1 MSKHW
6 SEIEEVGGSVWHF
19 RFMLWVVCHLPLF
32 LVELCTAVICFFFW
46 LGAAPVRARSKI
58 YLEHLRKLGVRVG
71 AFGTY
76 KHILSFALSM
86 VEKLR
91 GWKGA
96 IKLNQIESQ
105 NDDLQMLV
113 SQMNQ
118 GQGAFLLCSHLG
130 NMEMLRSLT
139 EYGEFHTSRKFQVFP
154 VVDLSGSK
162 KFNALLR
169 ELNPELM
176 HDHPLSNVITRCLG
190 DVENRA
196 NPETRIYQLHN
207 GDIIMLC
214 SDGLCGICHDDVIL
228 DTMIK
233 YHEDPME
240 CKNEL
245 ISAALSAGG
254 YDNVTI
260 ALANIQTDEEPEEEP
275 KAEEEQVE
283 EENTEE
289 SVEEEENLSTT
300 VRSEVIGHRTKT
312 KKWKVFLILLL
323 LMIIGCATYIWLAK
337 DNDPVKQT
345 FLATVTPYWNQ
356 LMNYMK

>member
-19 RFMLWVVCHLPLF
+19 RFMLWIVCHLPLF

-58 YLEHLRKLGVRVG
+58 YLEHLRKLGVYVG

-176 HDHPLSNVITRCLG
+176 ENVIDANSIDVDSAIWMKEKIADGNLVVIAGDRTSAHTRSRVLETMFLG
-190 DVENRA
+190 ETANFPEGAFSLAGILNAPVYFVFAIRKHDFNIRSPYEMHVVRA
-196 NPETRIYQLHN
+196 KTNLECSRKERPMRLKMLLQEYTELLERLCKEHPYQWYNFYNFWDRLE
-207 GDIIMLC
+207 
-214 SDGLCGICHDDVIL
+214 
-228 DTMIK
+228 K
-233 YHEDPME
+233 
-240 CKNEL
+240 
-245 ISAALSAGG
+245 
-254 YDNVTI
+254 
-260 ALANIQTDEEPEEEP
+260 
-275 KAEEEQVE
+275 
-283 EENTEE
+283 
-289 SVEEEENLSTT
+289 
-300 VRSEVIGHRTKT
+300 
-312 KKWKVFLILLL
+312 
-323 LMIIGCATYIWLAK
+323 
-337 DNDPVKQT
+337 
-345 FLATVTPYWNQ
+345 
-356 LMNYMK
+356 

>member
-154 VVDLSGSK
+154 VVDLSGTK

-176 HDHPLSNVITRCLG
+176 ENVIDANSIDVDSAIWMKEKIADGNLVVIAGDRTSANTRSRVLETTFLGETTNFPEGAFSLAGILNAPVYFVFAIRKHDFNIRSPYEMHVVRAKTNLDCLRK
-190 DVENRA
+190 ER
-196 NPETRIYQLHN
+196 P
-207 GDIIMLC
+207 
-214 SDGLCGICHDDVIL
+214 
-228 DTMIK
+228 
-233 YHEDPME
+233 
-240 CKNEL
+240 
-245 ISAALSAGG
+245 
-254 YDNVTI
+254 
-260 ALANIQTDEEPEEEP
+260 
-275 KAEEEQVE
+275 
-283 EENTEE
+283 
-289 SVEEEENLSTT
+289 
-300 VRSEVIGHRTKT
+300 VRLKM
-312 KKWKVFLILLL
+312 LLL
-323 LMIIGCATYIWLAK
+323 EYTELLERLCK
-337 DNDPVKQT
+337 EH
-345 FLATVTPYWNQ
+345 PYQWYNFY
-356 LMNYMK
+356 NFWERT

>member
-1 MSKHW
+1 
-6 SEIEEVGGSVWHF
+6 
-19 RFMLWVVCHLPLF
+19 MLLF
-32 LVELCTAVICFFFW
+32 LAW
-46 LGAAPVRARSKI
+46 GW
-58 YLEHLRKLGVRVG
+58 RKLGVRVG

-176 HDHPLSNVITRCLG
+176 ENVIDANSIDVDSAIWMKEKIADGNLVVIAGDRTSAHTR
-190 DVENRA
+190 NRVL
-196 NPETRIYQLHN
+196 ET
-207 GDIIMLC
+207 
-214 SDGLCGICHDDVIL
+214 
-228 DTMIK
+228 
-233 YHEDPME
+233 
-240 CKNEL
+240 
-245 ISAALSAGG
+245 
-254 YDNVTI
+254 
-260 ALANIQTDEEPEEEP
+260 
-275 KAEEEQVE
+275 
-283 EENTEE
+283 
-289 SVEEEENLSTT
+289 
-300 VRSEVIGHRTKT
+300 
-312 KKWKVFLILLL
+312 
-323 LMIIGCATYIWLAK
+323 
-337 DNDPVKQT
+337 T
-345 FLATVTPYWNQ
+345 FLGETANFPEGAFSLAGILNAPVYFVFAIRKHDFNIRSPYEMHVVRAKTNLDCLRKERPARLKMLLQEYTELLERLCKEHPYQWYNFYNFWDR
-356 LMNYMK
+356 LDK

>member
-71 AFGTY
+71 VFGTY

-96 IKLNQIESQ
+96 IKLNQIELQ

-176 HDHPLSNVITRCLG
+176 ENVIDANSIDVDSAIWMKEKIADGNLVVIAGDRTSAHTRNRVLETMFLG
-190 DVENRA
+190 ETANFPEGAFSLAGILNAPVYFVFAIRKHDFNIRSPYEMHVVRA
-196 NPETRIYQLHN
+196 KTNLDCSRKERPVRLKMLLQEYTELLERLCKEHPYQWYN
-207 GDIIMLC
+207 FYNFWDR
-214 SDGLCGICHDDVIL
+214 L
-228 DTMIK
+228 DK
-233 YHEDPME
+233 
-240 CKNEL
+240 
-245 ISAALSAGG
+245 
-254 YDNVTI
+254 
-260 ALANIQTDEEPEEEP
+260 
-275 KAEEEQVE
+275 
-283 EENTEE
+283 
-289 SVEEEENLSTT
+289 
-300 VRSEVIGHRTKT
+300 
-312 KKWKVFLILLL
+312 
-323 LMIIGCATYIWLAK
+323 
-337 DNDPVKQT
+337 
-345 FLATVTPYWNQ
+345 
-356 LMNYMK
+356 

>member
-176 HDHPLSNVITRCLG
+176 ENVIDANSIDVDSAIWMKEKIADGNLVVIAGDRTSAHTR
-190 DVENRA
+190 NRVL
-196 NPETRIYQLHN
+196 EI
-207 GDIIMLC
+207 
-214 SDGLCGICHDDVIL
+214 
-228 DTMIK
+228 
-233 YHEDPME
+233 
-240 CKNEL
+240 
-245 ISAALSAGG
+245 
-254 YDNVTI
+254 
-260 ALANIQTDEEPEEEP
+260 
-275 KAEEEQVE
+275 
-283 EENTEE
+283 
-289 SVEEEENLSTT
+289 
-300 VRSEVIGHRTKT
+300 
-312 KKWKVFLILLL
+312 
-323 LMIIGCATYIWLAK
+323 
-337 DNDPVKQT
+337 T
-345 FLATVTPYWNQ
+345 FLGETANFPEGAFSLAGILNAPVYFVFAIRKHDFNIRSPYEMHVVRAKTNLDCLRKERPARLKMLLQEYTELLERLCKEHPYQWYNFYNFWDR
-356 LMNYMK
+356 LDK

>member
-176 HDHPLSNVITRCLG
+176 ENVIDANSIDVDSAIWMKEKIADGNLVVIAGDRTSAHTRSRVLETMFLGETANFPEGAFSLAGILNAPVYFVFAIRKHDFNIRSPYEMHVVRAKTNLDCLRKERP
-190 DVENRA
+190 VRLKMLLQEYTELLERLCKEH
-196 NPETRIYQLHN
+196 PYQWYNFYNFWDRLE
-207 GDIIMLC
+207 
-214 SDGLCGICHDDVIL
+214 
-228 DTMIK
+228 K
-233 YHEDPME
+233 
-240 CKNEL
+240 
-245 ISAALSAGG
+245 
-254 YDNVTI
+254 
-260 ALANIQTDEEPEEEP
+260 
-275 KAEEEQVE
+275 
-283 EENTEE
+283 
-289 SVEEEENLSTT
+289 
-300 VRSEVIGHRTKT
+300 
-312 KKWKVFLILLL
+312 
-323 LMIIGCATYIWLAK
+323 
-337 DNDPVKQT
+337 
-345 FLATVTPYWNQ
+345 
-356 LMNYMK
+356 

>member
-19 RFMLWVVCHLPLF
+19 RFMLWIVCHLPLF

-58 YLEHLRKLGVRVG
+58 YLEHLRKLGVYVG

-139 EYGEFHTSRKFQVFP
+139 EYGEFHTSRNFQVFP

-176 HDHPLSNVITRCLG
+176 ENVIDANSIDVDSAIRMKEKIADGNLVVVAGDRTSAHTRSRVL
-190 DVENRA
+190 
-196 NPETRIYQLHN
+196 ET
-207 GDIIMLC
+207 
-214 SDGLCGICHDDVIL
+214 
-228 DTMIK
+228 
-233 YHEDPME
+233 
-240 CKNEL
+240 
-245 ISAALSAGG
+245 
-254 YDNVTI
+254 
-260 ALANIQTDEEPEEEP
+260 
-275 KAEEEQVE
+275 
-283 EENTEE
+283 
-289 SVEEEENLSTT
+289 
-300 VRSEVIGHRTKT
+300 
-312 KKWKVFLILLL
+312 
-323 LMIIGCATYIWLAK
+323 
-337 DNDPVKQT
+337 T
-345 FLATVTPYWNQ
+345 FLGETANFPEGAFSLAGILNAPVYFVFAIRKHDFNIRSPYEMHVVRAKTNLECSRKERPMRLKMLLQEYTELLERLCKEHPYQWYNFYNFWDR
-356 LMNYMK
+356 LEK

>member
-32 LVELCTAVICFFFW
+32 LVEFCTAVICFFFW
-46 LGAAPVRARSKI
+46 IGAAPVRARSKI

-86 VEKLR
+86 VEKLL

-105 NDDLQMLV
+105 SDDLQKLV

-130 NMEMLRSLT
+130 NVEMLRSLT

-176 HDHPLSNVITRCLG
+176 ENVIDANSM
-190 DVENRA
+190 DV
-196 NPETRIYQLHN
+196 
-207 GDIIMLC
+207 D
-214 SDGLCGICHDDVIL
+214 
-228 DTMIK
+228 
-233 YHEDPME
+233 
-240 CKNEL
+240 
-245 ISAALSAGG
+245 SAIWMKEKIAGG
-254 YDNVTI
+254 NLVVI
-260 ALANIQTDEEPEEEP
+260 AGDRTSSHTRSRVLETKFLGETANFPEGAFSLAGILNAPVYFVFAIRKHDFNIRSAYEMHVVRAKTSLDCSRKERPERLKKLLQEYTGLLERLCKEHP
-275 KAEEEQVE
+275 YQWYNFYNFW
-283 EENTEE
+283 EN
-289 SVEEEENLSTT
+289 
-300 VRSEVIGHRTKT
+300 
-312 KKWKVFLILLL
+312 
-323 LMIIGCATYIWLAK
+323 
-337 DNDPVKQT
+337 
-345 FLATVTPYWNQ
+345 
-356 LMNYMK
+356 

>member
-19 RFMLWVVCHLPLF
+19 RFMLWIVCHLPLF
-32 LVELCTAVICFFFW
+32 FVELCTAVICFFFW

-58 YLEHLRKLGVRVG
+58 YLEHLRKLGVYVG

-139 EYGEFHTSRKFQVFP
+139 EYGEFHTSRNFQVFP

-176 HDHPLSNVITRCLG
+176 ENVIDANSIDVDSAIRMKEKIADGNLVVIAGDRTSAHTR
-190 DVENRA
+190 NRVL
-196 NPETRIYQLHN
+196 ET
-207 GDIIMLC
+207 
-214 SDGLCGICHDDVIL
+214 
-228 DTMIK
+228 
-233 YHEDPME
+233 
-240 CKNEL
+240 
-245 ISAALSAGG
+245 
-254 YDNVTI
+254 
-260 ALANIQTDEEPEEEP
+260 
-275 KAEEEQVE
+275 
-283 EENTEE
+283 
-289 SVEEEENLSTT
+289 
-300 VRSEVIGHRTKT
+300 
-312 KKWKVFLILLL
+312 
-323 LMIIGCATYIWLAK
+323 
-337 DNDPVKQT
+337 T
-345 FLATVTPYWNQ
+345 FLGETANFPEGAFSLAGILNAPVYFVFAIRKHDFNIR
-356 LMNYMK
+356 